1 MQVAGCTT
9 VQWVEY
15 KYQPPNL
22 TDEVRDGVLKTVSH
36 IDREGYSHVPTGPGL
51 GIELDE
57 DKLAKYRLA

>member
-1 MQVAGCTT
+1 MHHSTVGRVQVSA
-9 VQWVEY
+9 
-15 KYQPPNL
+15 PNL